1 MTTKW
6 KQNTNCHLIISSK
19 NITINVGGNLIE
31 KSIFEKLL
39 GLNIDYKLKLNKQ
52 LDSILKDVCA

>member
-1 MTTKW
+1 M
-6 KQNTNCHLIISSK
+6 
-19 NITINVGGNLIE
+19 TINVGGNLIE